1 MLSQFLDFNERFANE
16 ASLEATLIE
25 LYETDSESMKQVS
38 SGITVDT
45 NFEGFC
51 QAPVGEKIEDL
62 VDEIIQYEDAL
73 TYQSWLI
80 EHLTNTY
87 CIEYVN
93 LIDEERKSLSVT
105 KSELNS
111 QLKDNF
117 NTKFESLEIEGSQ

>member
-1 MLSQFLDFNERFANE
+1 M
-16 ASLEATLIE
+16 
-25 LYETDSESMKQVS
+25 
-38 SGITVDT
+38 
-45 NFEGFC
+45 
-51 QAPVGEKIEDL
+51 

-80 EHLTNTY
+80 EYLTNTY